1 MQVDMPPKLNRFNV
15 GLYNK
20 IKKQEKD
27 ATLWENTKLVNCLA
41 QEIRKL
47 KSTQMKLK
55 RLQEKVCNNYK
66 LNDFYFIS
74 LMICLFLIYLS
85 FVYFTIIFNYSSIHI

>member
-1 MQVDMPPKLNRFNV
+1 MPPKLNCFNV

-27 ATLWENTKLVNCLA
+27 AALRENAKLMNCVA
-41 QEIRKL
+41 EENRKS

-55 RLQEKVCNNYK
+55 RLQEKICNNYK
-66 LNDFYFIS
+66 S
-74 LMICLFLIYLS
+74 
-85 FVYFTIIFNYSSIHI
+85 H

>member
-1 MQVDMPPKLNRFNV
+1 MPPKLNRFNV

-27 ATLWENTKLVNCLA
+27 AALRENTKLMNCLA
-41 QEIRKL
+41 QESRKV

-55 RLQEKVCNNYK
+55 RLQEKVCNNHK
-66 LNDFYFIS
+66 LNDF
-74 LMICLFLIYLS
+74 
-85 FVYFTIIFNYSSIHI
+85 FVYIFIDLYIC